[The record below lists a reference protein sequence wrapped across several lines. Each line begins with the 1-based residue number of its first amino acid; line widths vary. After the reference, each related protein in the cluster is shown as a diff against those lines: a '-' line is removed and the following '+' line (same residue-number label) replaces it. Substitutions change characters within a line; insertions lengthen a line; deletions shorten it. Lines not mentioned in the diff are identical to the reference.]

1 MTGLDALRD
10 DGPLARWIA
19 RLGPRGAEP
28 GSGWLVT
35 PLVRALEFGGLIAL
49 TAAADPDALPW
60 CFALLAVLAFRLYDT
75 AYRAAAGRGSPPFW
89 VALAGGGWEIRLLAA
104 GALAAAGV
112 LEPGLAVGAIALGAL
127 YVGES
132 AASWLWAGAG
142 GSPGQQAAAEP
153 ETLD

>member
-19 RLGPRGAEP
+19 RLFRGAEP

-35 PLVRALEFGGLIAL
+35 PLVRALEFSGLIAL
-49 TAAADPDALPW
+49 TATAEPDALPW

-75 AYRAAAGRGSPPFW
+75 AYRASAGRGAQPRW
-89 VALAGGGWEIRLLAA
+89 VALAGGGWELRLLAA
-104 GALAAAGV
+104 GALAGAG
-112 LEPGLAVGAIALGAL
+112 LLDPGLAIAAIALGAL
-127 YVGES
+127 YVGEA
-132 AASWLWAGAG
+132 AASWLRAGAG
-142 GSPGQQAAAEP
+142 GSPGARVAVEP